1 MSVFYRLY
9 QNNNQQSVAYKKWY
23 ARAVVTET
31 MTTSRLAE
39 IMQENCTVK
48 RSDIEA
54 VLRELVPTMTR
65 AMQDS
70 KRVKIDGLGTFKIG
84 LRTKPATSAK
94 EFNVRKNVVGLHV
107 NFLPET
113 YKDKKTNR
121 RVSDMLSRCTVS
133 ELPKNTVVTD
143 NAEEETNP

>member
-9 QNNNQQSVAYKKWY
+9 QNNNQQSSAYKKWY
-23 ARAVVTET
+23 ARTVVTET
-31 MTTSRLAE
+31 MTTRQLAE

-70 KRVKIDGLGTFKIG
+70 KRVKIDGLGSFKIG
-84 LRTKPATSAK
+84 IKTKPAESPK
-94 EFNVRKNVVGLHV
+94 DFNSQKNVRGMHI
-107 NFLPET
+107 NFQPET
-113 YKDKKTNR
+113 YKDKKTNSR
-121 RVSDMLSRCTVS
+121 ISDMLSRCTVA
-133 ELPKNTVVTD
+133 ELPKNAVM
-143 NAEEETNP
+143 AEKEPGEVQP